1 MARSWGARDANDN
14 LRDKRDHVATCTWSC
29 YCQLKLPALGTHRAW

>member
-1 MARSWGARDANDN
+1 MASSWGARDANDN